1 MKVNRDGTSGD
12 QQQNS
17 YESWKW
23 KVEFWWKIQGMKTS
37 IYGKKM
43 INILNGRW
51 IYNGETI
58 LLMMCKHNE
67 LKYVCISIK
76 KYPHDQNITD

>member
-1 MKVNRDGTSGD
+1 
-12 QQQNS
+12 
-17 YESWKW
+17 
-23 KVEFWWKIQGMKTS
+23 MKTS